1 MPHSAADSTSFPR
14 GFTWGAATA
23 AYQIEGASQEGGRGP
38 SIWDTF
44 CQQPGAVERGESG
57 EVAADHYHRWQ
68 QDVGL
73 MADLGIGAYRF
84 SIAWSR
90 ILPDGRGK
98 VNAAGFDFYSR
109 LVDALLERGIEPY
122 ITLYHWDLPQAL
134 QERGGW
140 AARDTAHHFA
150 DYAHQVGSR
159 LGDRVSRWITHNE
172 PYVVAFPGHLTGDL
186 APGLRDSAVAL
197 RVVHHLLLSH
207 GLAVEAL
214 RDVVARPKVG
224 ITLNLSPI
232 YPASDLEVDHQ
243 AALWRDGI
251 FNRLFL
257 DPVLRGRYPEDVAA
271 KYGALL
277 RAVQAGD
284 MERIATPLD
293 FLGVNYYTRSV
304 VRHDP
309 AVPILES
316 TQIRPEGNEY
326 SDMWEIYPPGLHEL
340 LVRLKSDYAPVDLYI
355 TENGIPVP
363 DTLDADGRVRDPR
376 RIRYLR
382 DHVLQVERAIAD
394 GVPVRGYF
402 VWSLLDNFEWAF
414 GYRMRFGLVYVD
426 WGTQD
431 RTVKDS
437 GRWYARLVGD
447 PPSTLHPGVGGTDLT

>member
-1 MPHSAADSTSFPR
+1 MPHSAADSASFPR

-57 EVAADHYHRWQ
+57 KLAADHYHRWQ

-73 MADLGIGAYRF
+73 MVELGIKAYRF

-90 ILPDGRGK
+90 ILPEGKGK
-98 VNAAGFDFYSR
+98 VNPAGFDFYSR
-109 LVDALLERGIEPY
+109 LVDALLERGIEPH
-122 ITLYHWDLPQAL
+122 ITLYHWDLPRAL
-134 QERGGW
+134 QDRGGW
-140 AARDTAHHFA
+140 AARDTAHYFA

-159 LGDRVSRWITHNE
+159 LGDRVSWWITHNE

-186 APGLRDSAVAL
+186 APGLRDSAVAV

-224 ITLNLSPI
+224 ITFNLSPI
-232 YPASDLEVDHQ
+232 HPASDSEEDHR
-243 AALWRDGI
+243 AALRFDGI
-251 FNRLFL
+251 LTRLFL
-257 DPVLRGRYPEDVAA
+257 DPVLRGRYPEDVAG
-271 KYGALL
+271 KLGPLL
-277 RAVQAGD
+277 QAVQAGD

-309 AVPILES
+309 EVPILES
-316 TQIRPEGNEY
+316 TQIRPEGSEY
-326 SDMWEIYPPGLHEL
+326 SEMWEIYPLGLHEL
-340 LVRLKSDYAPVDLYI
+340 LVRLKADYPPLDLYI

-363 DTLDADGRVRDPR
+363 DTLDPDGRVRDPR

-382 DHVLQVERAIAD
+382 DHVLQVGRAIAD

-402 VWSLLDNFEWAF
+402 VWSLMDNFEWAF
-414 GYRMRFGLVYVD
+414 GYRMRFGLIYVD
-426 WGTQD
+426 WETQE

-437 GRWYARLVGD
+437 GHWYARLISD
-447 PPSTLHPGVGGTDLT
+447 STSTLQAGLGWPDLT